1 MSILGHHVSFIF
13 SQHTS
18 EHRDFLP
25 APSLHIIDNNTRA
38 CHTTVNHHSFIG
50 NGDSHA
56 NWPPYALHRKARAT
70 RTKLTNQIYERLHA
84 GARRTKTSQPSRI

>member
-56 NWPPYALHRKARAT
+56 N
-70 RTKLTNQIYERLHA
+70 
-84 GARRTKTSQPSRI
+84 